1 MAESALLAAK
11 AKWHYANSARH
22 GKENGGRKHLVGATS
37 SILDT
42 LRGNRY
48 SDRFMT
54 KPPVSHDHSAAIA
67 AARTTIEAEARA
79 TAALTERLGPLAD
92 TVQMLLS
99 HPGKIIL
106 CGMGKSGLIAR
117 KIAATLCSTGTPAVF
132 LHPAEAVHGDLGMY
146 SPGDPTILLS
156 KSGSTL
162 ELVRLIPSLHHFH
175 SPIISMVGNLESPL
189 AQKADVVLDVSVD
202 KEADPLGIVPTSS
215 SLVTLAMGD
224 ALASALMTARG
235 FVEEDFARLHPAGQ
249 LGRNMTLTV
258 KEVMHRTET
267 VATATAGTTLREV
280 VIAMGERPLGAACV
294 LDHQGHLL
302 GIVTDGDVRRLFQRY
317 EDIRGLTA
325 ADAMTESPL
334 SIHPGASLSQAIQIM
349 EDRPSQ
355 ISVLPVMEPGT
366 KECLGL
372 LRLHDIYQPNL
383 F

>member
-1 MAESALLAAK
+1 MALCEFRK
-11 AKWHYANSARH
+11 AWQGKWREKVRAR
-22 GKENGGRKHLVGATS
+22 GRR

-42 LRGNRY
+42 PRANGY
-48 SDRFMT
+48 SLRFMT
-54 KPPVSHDHSAAIA
+54 KPPVSHDHA
-67 AARTTIEAEARA
+67 AAMEAARITIEAEAHA
-79 TAALTERLGPLAD
+79 TAALTERLGPLSLA
-92 TVQMLLS
+92 VQMLLS

-215 SLVTLAMGD
+215 SIVTLAMGD

-249 LGRNMTLTV
+249 LGRNMTMTV
-258 KEVMHRTET
+258 QEVMHRIET
-267 VATATAGTTLREV
+267 VATSRPGTSLREV

-294 LDHQGHLL
+294 LNQEGHLA
-302 GIVTDGDVRRLFQRY
+302 GIVTDGDVRRLFQSY

-325 ADAMTESPL
+325 ADAMTEGPL
-334 SIHPGASLSQAIQIM
+334 SIHPGASLSQAVQMM

-355 ISVLPVMEPGT
+355 VSVLPVMEPGS